1 MPKTRINQIVKIM
14 RSKSVAKQ
22 EAYQHT
28 VEVMSEF
35 KKVMKGYE
43 QNLNNQI
50 TGLSTNIEVK
60 FYDIG
65 EFEAHIKFAGDTLVF
80 MMHSNIFDFENTH
93 PIHKTPYIKEDV
105 FREYCGLIQVYNFLS
120 DSLRFNRPGD
130 MGSLITRIFINR
142 EKHFFMDGHRPFSIR
157 YNDLPNMVMSEMHI
171 NNILEECM
179 LHCLNLD
186 LLAPPFDM
194 FNIISVEQKNFNS
207 YTSGFSTSKVG
218 FKAQYDNEE

>member
-1 MPKTRINQIVKIM
+1 MPKTRINEIVKIM

-28 VEVMSEF
+28 VDVMNEF

-80 MMHSNIFDFENTH
+80 MMHSNIF
-93 PIHKTPYIKEDV
+93 
-105 FREYCGLIQVYNFLS
+105 
-120 DSLRFNRPGD
+120 
-130 MGSLITRIFINR
+130 
-142 EKHFFMDGHRPFSIR
+142 
-157 YNDLPNMVMSEMHI
+157 
-171 NNILEECM
+171 
-179 LHCLNLD
+179 
-186 LLAPPFDM
+186 
-194 FNIISVEQKNFNS
+194 
-207 YTSGFSTSKVG
+207 
-218 FKAQYDNEE
+218 